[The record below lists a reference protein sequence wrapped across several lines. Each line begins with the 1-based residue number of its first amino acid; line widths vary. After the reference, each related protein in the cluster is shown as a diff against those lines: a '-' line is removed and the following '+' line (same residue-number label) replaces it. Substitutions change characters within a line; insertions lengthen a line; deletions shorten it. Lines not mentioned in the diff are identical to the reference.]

1 MERNLVDVCRIPSV
15 MGRGDGGGGG
25 GGWALHF
32 ERKKETFYYRLL
44 VPEVI

>member
-1 MERNLVDVCRIPSV
+1 MQRNLVDVCRIPSA

-25 GGWALHF
+25 WELHF